1 MSAERARST
10 RRQTWF
16 TELLRR
22 PAGVAALCWIALLV
36 VSAVVSTFWTP
47 QDPFAADPYSAWKT
61 PSAGHLF
68 GTDGIGRDIF
78 SYVFRATGTTM
89 IVAVLAGL
97 LASVVGVGLSALGS
111 LTSRWVRDSVAVLID
126 ILIAFPT
133 ILIAM
138 LLASILGGS
147 LGVVIT
153 AVGIGYGVN
162 IARVSRAEIRRIGRT
177 DYVLAARASGVGP
190 GGVLRR
196 HLLPNAAPT
205 FVVQLSLA
213 MATSIL
219 AEAGLSY
226 LGYGASASTASWG
239 RLLNDLQ
246 VYIAIHP
253 GSVIWPGLAITLT
266 VLAFNLLGDA
276 LRDASDPRLRSSA
289 REDQF
294 ERENPQRLPQEQR
307 KEVGR

>member
-1 MSAERARST
+1 MRAT
-10 RRQTWF
+10 GAARRVRRPTWF

-22 PAGVAALCWIALLV
+22 PAGVAAAGWIVLLV
-36 VSAVVSTFWTP
+36 VSAIVSTFWTP
-47 QDPFAADPYSAWKT
+47 LDPFGTDPYHAWKT
-61 PSAGHLF
+61 PSPEHLF

-78 SYVFRATGTTM
+78 SYIFKATGTSL
-89 IVAVLAGL
+89 IVAVLAGV

-111 LTSRWVRDSVAVLID
+111 LTSRWIRESTAVLLD

-138 LLASILGGS
+138 LLASIWGGS
-147 LGVVIT
+147 LGVVVT
-153 AVGIGYGVN
+153 AVGIGFGVT
-162 IARVSRAEIRRIGRT
+162 IARVSRGEIRRIGRT

-190 GGVLRR
+190 WGILRR
-196 HLLPNAAPT
+196 HLLPNVAPT

-213 MATSIL
+213 MASSIL

-246 VYIAIHP
+246 IYIAIHP
-253 GSVIWPGLAITLT
+253 GSVVWPGLAITLT

-276 LRDASDPRLRSSA
+276 LREAADPRLRSRRA
-289 REDQF
+289 
-294 ERENPQRLPQEQR
+294 P
-307 KEVGR
+307 

>member
-1 MSAERARST
+1 MSARATRPER
-10 RRQTWF
+10 RRTWF
-16 TELLRR
+16 TDLLRR
-22 PAGVAALCWIALLV
+22 PAGVAAAGWIALLV
-36 VSAVVSTFWTP
+36 VSAVVSSFWTP
-47 QDPFAADPYSAWKT
+47 VDPFATDPYSAWKT
-61 PSAGHLF
+61 PSLQHLF

-78 SYVFRATGTTM
+78 SYVFAATRTTV

-97 LASVVGVGLSALGS
+97 LASVVGIALAALGS
-111 LTSRWVRDSVAVLID
+111 LTTRWVRESTAVLID

-138 LLASILGGS
+138 LLASIVGGS
-147 LGVVIT
+147 LGVVVT

-190 GGVLRR
+190 AGVLLR

-226 LGYGASASTASWG
+226 LGFGASASTASWG

-253 GSVIWPGLAITLT
+253 GSVVWPGLAITLT

-276 LRDASDPRLRSSA
+276 LRDASDPRLRSSRRA
-289 REDQF
+289 RLTPE
-294 ERENPQRLPQEQR
+294 ETR
-307 KEVGR
+307 

>member
-1 MSAERARST
+1 MT
-10 RRQTWF
+10 RRRRTTTWF
-16 TELLRR
+16 GELLRR
-22 PAGVAALCWIALLV
+22 PAGVAAAIWIAVIV
-36 VSAVVSTFWTP
+36 VSAIVSSFWTP
-47 QDPFAADPYSAWKT
+47 YDPFATDPYHAWLT
-61 PSAGHLF
+61 PSPSHLF

-78 SYVFRATGTTM
+78 SYVFAATRTTL
-89 IVAVLAGL
+89 IVAVFSGV
-97 LASVVGVGLSALGS
+97 LASVIGVGLSALGS
-111 LTSRWVRDSVAVLID
+111 LTKRWVRDSVAVLID

-133 ILIAM
+133 ILVAM

-147 LGVVIT
+147 LGVVIA

-162 IARVSRAEIRRIGRT
+162 IARVSRAEIRRVSRT

-190 GGVLRR
+190 GAILAR
-196 HLLPNAAPT
+196 HLVPNVAPT

-226 LGYGASASTASWG
+226 LGYGATASTASWG

-276 LRDASDPRLRSSA
+276 IREASDPRLRASRRTDA
-289 REDQF
+289 VAVT
-294 ERENPQRLPQEQR
+294 LPGPDATSDSVEA
-307 KEVGR
+307 K